1 VLSVEDLSISF
12 GGLDALSGLSLQVT
26 GLDRVLKTAP

>member
-12 GGLDALSGLSLQVT
+12 GGLDALRGLSLQVT
-26 GLDRVLKTAP
+26 ELDRVLKTAP

>member
-12 GGLDALSGLSLQVT
+12 GGLDALSGLSLQV
-26 GLDRVLKTAP
+26 LKTTP

>member
-26 GLDRVLKTAP
+26 ELDRVLKTAP